1 MSEQISE
8 PGFAADDADRPSAAH
23 QQFPCAACGARL
35 EFAAGTTALQC
46 PYCGH
51 QQQVVTEAERVVR
64 EHSFND
70 WLYSADKPTGHVG
83 TYAVH
88 CSGCGAR
95 TETDKLSDACPFC
108 GAAIVLEPNAEAMI
122 TPEAVLPF
130 GIQKDAALNSMR
142 EWIGSRWFA
151 PNSLKALAAHEDIQ
165 GTYLPHWTFDSDTT
179 TRYEGQRGDYYYTT
193 ESYTDADG
201 ERQEREVRHTRWRS
215 TSGTVQRTFDDVLVP
230 AVTSLP
236 DDKLNEL
243 EPWDLPEVK
252 PYQPE
257 YLAGYQTLRY
267 EVEPPEGFER
277 FKTSV
282 NSTIER
288 DCLDDI
294 GGDEQRLHGTEIN
307 WDALTFKLLLLPAW
321 LAAYRYND
329 RAWRVMI
336 NARTGEVIG
345 ERPYSPWKIAAA
357 VIAILTALAIAVVLY
372 SLTRH

>member
-1 MSEQISE
+1 MSE
-8 PGFAADDADRPSAAH
+8 PGFGDPAPVAH
-23 QQFPCAACGARL
+23 QQYPCAACGARL

-51 QQQVVTEAERVVR
+51 QQEVVLAAERMVR
-64 EHSFND
+64 EHSFD
-70 WLYSADKPTGHVG
+70 AWLYSENKPTGHVG
-83 TYAVH
+83 TYGVH

-95 TETDKLSDACPFC
+95 TETDMLSDACPFC
-108 GAAIVLEPNAEAMI
+108 GAAIVIEANAEAMI

-130 GIQKDAALNSMR
+130 GVPQDVALQSMR
-142 EWIGSRWFA
+142 DWIGSRWFA

-165 GTYLPHWTFDSDTT
+165 GTYLPHWTFDSNTT
-179 TRYEGQRGDYYYTT
+179 TMYEGKRGDYYYTT
-193 ESYTDADG
+193 ESYTDSNGD
-201 ERQEREVRHTRWRS
+201 RQTREVRHTRWRS

-236 DDKLNEL
+236 ADKLAQL
-243 EPWDLPEVK
+243 EPWDMPEVT
-252 PYQPE
+252 PYQAE

-267 EVEPPEGFER
+267 EVEPPEGFEL

-282 NSTIER
+282 NRTIER

-294 GGDEQRLHGTEIN
+294 GGDEQRLHATQIDWG
-307 WDALTFKLLLLPAW
+307 DLTFKLLLLPVW
-321 LAAYRYND
+321 LAAYRYHD

-345 ERPYSPWKIAAA
+345 ERPYSVWKITAA
-357 VIAILTALAIAVVLY
+357 VFAVLTALAIALTLY
-372 SLTRH
+372 TLTRH